1 MKWLTIPDIKKQLR
15 IDFDDE
21 DDELELY
28 GSSAEDTVL
37 NYLNRTYQP
46 HLSRL
51 VGELRRG
58 ACTHPSSHADVGG

>member
-37 NYLNRTYQP
+37 NYLN
-46 HLSRL
+46 LSRL
-51 VGELRRG
+51 AGELRRG